1 MDDDKVNAWMAKKT
15 MSTMFLGPKG
25 NTTTTTSTQLPIDVV
40 VGGPLAASLNMD
52 HELGHYGP
60 RDRYR
65 DPPSARRIEE
75 LGDSVEH
82 GGCSAE
88 IIEGSTYNNCHGSS
102 YDRWHDLEKSTKM

>member
-1 MDDDKVNAWMAKKT
+1 MLKKDENPNWLTMTNMDDDKVDAWMAKKT

-60 RDRYR
+60 RWQHNSSLEVGIEHILVATHSCIHAIK
-65 DPPSARRIEE
+65 SATCGAR
-75 LGDSVEH
+75 H
-82 GGCSAE
+82 
-88 IIEGSTYNNCHGSS
+88 
-102 YDRWHDLEKSTKM
+102 